1 MSDVEK
7 FNPGKGNFLIEAV
20 IKTSSDGP
28 LVSKIDESGKGYELS
43 ILPGG
48 VISMALKW
56 DNEKY
61 LNAQCASIVSD
72 GKWHH
77 LLIELD
83 RKNEKG
89 ITIYIDGKKLDCEFS
104 GKMQAL
110 ALENKAEFT
119 VGKRNDRY
127 LKCDLDFLR
136 VARGNL
142 KDAETNINEL
152 YKWQFDGPFLKD
164 FFGNKPS
171 GKARDVGAVERVN
184 K

>member
-1 MSDVEK
+1 
-7 FNPGKGNFLIEAV
+7 
-20 IKTSSDGP
+20 
-28 LVSKIDESGKGYELS
+28 
-43 ILPGG
+43 
-48 VISMALKW
+48 MALKW

-72 GKWHH
+72 SKWHH

-89 ITIYIDGKKLDCEFS
+89 ITVYIDGKKLDCEFS